1 MTTLFVKILQ
11 ILGWRTIGN
20 LPDIKKRVI
29 IFAPH
34 TAHIDA
40 LYGKLGIT
48 EIDVI
53 YDVQDN

>member
-1 MTTLFVKILQ
+1 MNMETISGKILER
-11 ILGWRTIGN
+11 LGWEITGKF
-20 LPDIKKRVI
+20 PDIKKSII

-48 EIDVI
+48 EIG
-53 YDVQDN
+53 NN